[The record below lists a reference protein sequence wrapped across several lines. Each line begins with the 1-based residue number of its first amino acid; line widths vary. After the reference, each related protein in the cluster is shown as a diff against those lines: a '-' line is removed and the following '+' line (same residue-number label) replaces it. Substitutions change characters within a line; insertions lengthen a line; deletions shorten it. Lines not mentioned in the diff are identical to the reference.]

1 MAKLSLAKAKSF
13 VVRYKWF
20 FAGGLVLLLTVLTVL
35 TVLTIMPRILKGEGL
50 GACGA
55 GMFWDRKKKPKA
67 GCECL
72 PGTRWNGQWC
82 SRCSIGKV
90 WDAARK
96 KCVCGG
102 KSEWDAASKKCV
114 TCGTGMFWDWNKK
127 PRAGCECAP
136 GTSWNG
142 TYCQKSTT
150 VKATAKQDCHLMVTD
165 TGASLRAVKGG
176 LKKTNVRATY
186 HPYGDAADGANAYGT
201 SSLACADFIGNTFD
215 ANGPTQTGKN
225 LLKYPWTAFCINRE
239 QVQAGKC
246 GKCMRITNREN
257 GVSTVVRVVDNGGCS
272 GRQVDASGRQVDG
285 DGLDLQPCAFNAID
299 SSGKQGYLDGH
310 LFVDVEEVEC
320 GPGGVWSI
328 KDAKGNYN

>member
-1 MAKLSLAKAKSF
+1 MAKLNGVVNLAKAKSF
-13 VVRYKWF
+13 VVRNKWF
-20 FAGGLVLLLTVLTVL
+20 FIAGLVLLVIVA
-35 TVLTIMPRILKGEGL
+35 IMPRIIILKREGL
-50 GACGA
+50 RAA
-55 GMFWDRKKKPKA
+55 
-67 GCECL
+67 
-72 PGTRWNGQWC
+72 
-82 SRCSIGKV
+82 RCSAGKV
-90 WDAARK
+90 WDASK
-96 KCVCGG
+96 NKCVCGG
-102 KSEWDAASKKCV
+102 KSEWDGKKCV
-114 TCGTGMFWDWNKK
+114 TCGPGMFWDWNKK

-136 GTSWNG
+136 GTTWNG

-150 VKATAKQDCHLMVTD
+150 AKAAAKQDCYKMVTD

-201 SSLACADFIGNTFD
+201 SSLACADFIGNTFN

-328 KDAKGNYN
+328 KDAKGNYNNT